1 MIEIIGGVIGVF
13 ILILLVALIAPL
25 VIVVAMIP
33 LYKKLFV
40 MREER
45 RGEALA
51 RGFRKEN
58 KKRY

>member
-1 MIEIIGGVIGVF
+1 MIEIIGGIMGVF
-13 ILILLVALIAPL
+13 ILILLVALLAPL

-33 LYKKLFV
+33 LLKKVFV

-51 RGFRKEN
+51 RGFRNEN